1 MKVLKILKNIPNI
14 KSYFKLWKSSEYF
27 KNWKLHEGKDL
38 YFSFEFVDKPKMSK
52 EINELD
58 MKKAFQEHD
67 IPVKLIKSNKDLFSH
82 FINHNF
88 KKSLFS
94 SSFSSNL
101 KVADILPTHKKEY
114 KSDVENY
121 WPISI
126 LPMLSMIYKK
136 CICDEMCKYFD

>member
-1 MKVLKILKNIPNI
+1 M
-14 KSYFKLWKSSEYF
+14 
-27 KNWKLHEGKDL
+27 H
-38 YFSFEFVDKPKMSK
+38 FSFEFVDKPKMSK
-52 EINELD
+52 EIIELD

-82 FINHNF
+82 FMYHNF

-101 KVADILPTHKKEY
+101 KAADILPTHKKEY

-121 WPISI
+121 
-126 LPMLSMIYKK
+126 
-136 CICDEMCKYFD
+136 